1 VTVSNAKLFRDMAQT
16 RSFSRAAS
24 LAGISQSAAS
34 QHVQEVERRL
44 GVTLFDRSTRP
55 MRLTPAGRLYTRYC
69 KDVLD
74 REERFLTALA
84 ALKAR
89 VEGSVRVA
97 SIYSIGLSEVSR
109 LKEQFS
115 ARFPHASLEVD
126 YLRPDKVYE
135 AVESGEADLGLISYP
150 RASREIQVI
159 PWRKETMALAAPP
172 SHPLASRAVLE
183 PEDLNGQDYVGFD
196 SDLMIRR
203 ELDRFLRERGVEVR
217 LTMQFDNIQMVKEAV
232 AVGSG
237 ISILPDRTMHA
248 EIEQGRLV
256 SIPLH
261 APGLVRP
268 LGIIHRRRKVFNRAA
283 ASFLELLR
291 EAPPF

>member
-1 VTVSNAKLFRDMAQT
+1 
-16 RSFSRAAS
+16 
-24 LAGISQSAAS
+24 
-34 QHVQEVERRL
+34 
-44 GVTLFDRSTRP
+44 
-55 MRLTPAGRLYTRYC
+55 
-69 KDVLD
+69 
-74 REERFLTALA
+74 
-84 ALKAR
+84 
-89 VEGSVRVA
+89 
-97 SIYSIGLSEVSR
+97 
-109 LKEQFS
+109 
-115 ARFPHASLEVD
+115 
-126 YLRPDKVYE
+126 
-135 AVESGEADLGLISYP
+135 
-150 RASREIQVI
+150 
-159 PWRKETMALAAPP
+159 MALAAPP